1 METCLI
7 NALTG
12 QVESPLALPKSGSE
26 KLATNTGRFGAGSRV
41 CGIDPLG
48 RGTRKIV
55 CFETNSPTRRYR
67 RLDRIGPSMR
77 RPVSVKSVFLPVGS
91 FRLSRAA
98 SVAILPSALF
108 WERWFARCKLGV
120 LISAGAAT

>member
-48 RGTRKIV
+48 GGTRKIV

-67 RLDRIGPSMR
+67 RLDRIGPDE
-77 RPVSVKSVFLPVGS
+77 RPNGS
-91 FRLSRAA
+91 LSDYG
-98 SVAILPSALF
+98 F
-108 WERWFARCKLGV
+108 FAGEDGGGDTV
-120 LISAGAAT
+120 T